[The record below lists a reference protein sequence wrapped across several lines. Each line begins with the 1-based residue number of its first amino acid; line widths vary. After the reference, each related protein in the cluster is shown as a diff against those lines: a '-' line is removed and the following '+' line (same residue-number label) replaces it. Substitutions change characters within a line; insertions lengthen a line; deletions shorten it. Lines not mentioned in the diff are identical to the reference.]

1 MKQETAVQFKYIR
14 LAYRTPMS
22 GELAALRL
30 LSLPILCW
38 FGATFGRVA
47 ASVVWDAIYGVGSR
61 VISDAIYYNLQ
72 DDVRWWGGI
81 AGLCLAVA
89 INCLPQLW
97 PFAAFPATYVL
108 SILAG
113 VVGGH
118 FGWKYGLFGYFG
130 VHAVITMGCVL
141 LAGFEIRERIRFSLR
156 TLLIAMT
163 LVAVVLGLVVI
174 AL

>member
-1 MKQETAVQFKYIR
+1 
-14 LAYRTPMS
+14 
-22 GELAALRL
+22 
-30 LSLPILCW
+30 
-38 FGATFGRVA
+38 
-47 ASVVWDAIYGVGSR
+47 